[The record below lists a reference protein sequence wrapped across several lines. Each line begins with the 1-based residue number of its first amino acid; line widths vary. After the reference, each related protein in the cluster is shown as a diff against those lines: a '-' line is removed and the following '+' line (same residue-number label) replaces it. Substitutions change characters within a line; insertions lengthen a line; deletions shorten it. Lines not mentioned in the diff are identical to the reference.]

1 MEVPMFMLSRTLIKT
16 IIWIGV
22 AMGVIVVLHLG
33 GVFALRVGQLAPLI
47 GAFIGGTLA
56 FSSACFPRNNSEKT
70 EKWIGF
76 EQLSWML
83 IGFGII
89 MWGIGEGFW
98 RYYISIGQTP
108 FPSIADAGYSIF
120 PLLAFVGLL
129 LLPRPD
135 MRTKRLVLLMD
146 CLISMGSLLA
156 LSWYLLLGTLAQ
168 APGEASLGKFLGLYY
183 PTADTALISCV
194 IFLLLRGQGRAYQS
208 TARRV
213 SLLLVGLG
221 LCFFVTSDFL
231 FNVQNNA
238 GTYVE
243 ATWVDLG
250 WPLGMMTIGLAAYLR
265 RFLPA
270 TPEHVIR
277 ERMQQGFDEKSFNP
291 PQFVPYALLAFLFL
305 ALSLDV
311 LSNSPGQQALRPV
324 LLFATLSVVGLVIA
338 RQVFTISENKR
349 LTQQQAEA
357 LENLELANRR
367 VEEQAYL
374 LNNYNVEL
382 ERGIEHLKD
391 VQAHL
396 ANGHLRVRANLTHG
410 VLMPLA
416 ASLNLMA
423 DRITR
428 LGQSSAYAE
437 RLTRGLAELSRAFE
451 RHMLGEP
458 FIIPE
463 SCVDLLEVNRL
474 LVAMRMRVGGPPSSL
489 ASASKSATNTGQPMV
504 TPLPPSSMSIQPLQS
519 SLPTPHPMTQ
529 PTRPVAHM
537 PQTQQPINRLPDTRP
552 LTPYNSIGTYP
563 VTPAADLQPGKE
575 QPRPDVLGIRQR
587 ANANPLR
594 TIIHKEEE

>member
-1 MEVPMFMLSRTLIKT
+1 MFILSRTLIKT
-16 IIWIGV
+16 IIWTGV
-22 AMGVIVVLHLG
+22 AMVVIVILHLG
-33 GVFALRVGQLAPLI
+33 GVFALQVGQLAPLT

-56 FSSACFPRNNSEKT
+56 FCSACFPRNTAEKT
-70 EKWIGF
+70 EPWIGF
-76 EQLSWML
+76 EQLSWMF

-89 MWGIGEGFW
+89 MWGIGESFW
-98 RYYISIGQTP
+98 RYFVSIGQTP

-135 MRTKRLVLLMD
+135 VRTKRFVLLMD
-146 CLISMGSLLA
+146 CLIAMGSLLA
-156 LSWYLLLGTLAQ
+156 ISWYLLLGTLAQ

-194 IFLLLRGQGRAYQS
+194 IFLLLRGQGRVYQS

-250 WPLGMMTIGLAAYLR
+250 WPLGMMTIGIAAYLR

-270 TPEHVIR
+270 TPEQVIR
-277 ERMQQGFDEKSFNP
+277 ERVERGFDEKSFGS

-311 LSNSPGQQALRPV
+311 LSNNPGQQALRPV
-324 LLFATLSVVGLVIA
+324 LLFATLGVVGLVIA
-338 RQVFTISENKR
+338 RQVFTIWENKH

-357 LENLELANRR
+357 LEHLEHANRR
-367 VEEQAYL
+367 IEEQAYM

-382 ERGIEHLKD
+382 ERGIEHLKE

-428 LGQSSAYAE
+428 LGQSSMHAE
-437 RLTRGLAELSRAFE
+437 HLAKGLAELSRAFE
-451 RHMLGEP
+451 RHMRGEP
-458 FIIPE
+458 FVIPE
-463 SCVDLLEVNRL
+463 SCADLIEVNRL
-474 LVAMRMRVGGPPSSL
+474 LVAMRIRGSVSPSSL
-489 ASASKSATNTGQPMV
+489 IPVAKPIRTDQPMM
-504 TPLPPSSMSIQPLQS
+504 TPLPPSSKPLQS

-529 PTRPVAHM
+529 PTRAAAYMRHTS
-537 PQTQQPINRLPDTRP
+537 QATNRLPDTRP
-552 LTPYNSIGTYP
+552 LTLSDSIRPYF
-563 VTPAADLQPGKE
+563 AAASDGQRAKE
-575 QPRPDVLGIRQR
+575 QPQPETPGVRQR
-587 ANANPLR
+587 ANANQLR
-594 TIIHKEEE
+594 IIIHKEDDQA